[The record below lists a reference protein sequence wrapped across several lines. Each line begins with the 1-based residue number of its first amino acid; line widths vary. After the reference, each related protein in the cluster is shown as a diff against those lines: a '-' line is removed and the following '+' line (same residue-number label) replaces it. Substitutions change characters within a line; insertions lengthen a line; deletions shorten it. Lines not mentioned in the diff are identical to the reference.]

1 MKRILALLL
10 VFVLMQSCAAA
21 QELTGQRYTTFV
33 EYYSQNITF
42 LNDNTGRHMLPL
54 VIASSQSDARDG
66 RMIYQIFGDVLSLWI
81 QTDTSG
87 EIIEMCEITLTAPSG
102 MTYGDATYADFQVS
116 GFHSH
121 ALLMAMHTG
130 TDAYDRYDLVTS
142 VEEGLLESD
151 YFSKQVGVYALDCTR
166 LNNSVVL
173 AFVNSGL
180 MSVAVP
186 ENDQI
191 NQVEGETFEQEEEV
205 VVEEE
210 PNSLAG

>member
-21 QELTGQRYTTFV
+21 QELTGQRYSTFV

-54 VIASSQSDARDG
+54 VIASSQSDERDG

-116 GFHSH
+116 GFHNY

-130 TDAYDRYDLVTS
+130 TDAYDRYELVTA